1 MFEVLKDTAN
11 IYTEGTDKNMNMR
24 DWPYPALWA
33 MAKFSDNARMFKEKW
48 GIKMKYDPKKAEE
61 LLGLKSTP
69 AIATIIKSGEYY
81 AKAGMIPNTKPR
93 HSAKL

>member
-48 GIKMKYDPKKAEE
+48 G
-61 LLGLKSTP
+61 LS
-69 AIATIIKSGEYY
+69 
-81 AKAGMIPNTKPR
+81 
-93 HSAKL
+93 